1 MNIPKYWAKSGS
13 RPVRVWGRTIDLAV
27 WEWSNTS
34 MAEAQRKA
42 EAHLNETAQRLEAGK
57 GIPDYPYGERVLREE
72 IVQTISNAE
81 GAEVGIITRNA
92 YGALIMNA
100 AGAMFIDIDFPE
112 VHTSLSPRSLFN
124 RLLGIK
130 PSRPDPEPEAVA
142 RVLDWAQQHPDL
154 GLRIYRTCAGL
165 RCLVT
170 SQVFDPNSADTHAIL
185 TALHSDPLYVRLCRQ
200 QSSFRARLTPK
211 PWRIGAGLPG
221 RYPRISSED
230 EDDHRLWLRTYEQA
244 GLEVS
249 VCRLVTSTGP
259 QTVHPDIAP
268 ILTLHDQL
276 TRLDQRTT
284 LA

>member
-13 RPVRVWGRTIDLAV
+13 RPVRTQRRMIDLAV

-34 MAEAQRKA
+34 TAEAQRKA
-42 EAHLNETAQRLEAGK
+42 EAHLNETAQRLEAGNA
-57 GIPDYPYGERVLREE
+57 IPAYPYGERVLREE
-72 IVQTISNAE
+72 IVQTVSSAD
-81 GAEVGIITRNA
+81 GAEVGIITRNG

-112 VHTSLSPRSLFN
+112 GHTSLSPRSLFN
-124 RLLGIK
+124 RLRGVQ
-130 PSRPDPEPEAVA
+130 PSSPEAEAVA
-142 RVLDWAQQHPDL
+142 RVLDWARQHPDL
-154 GLRIYRTCAGL
+154 GLHIYRTCAGL

-170 SQVFDPNSADTHAIL
+170 SQTFDPNGADTHAIL

-221 RYPRISSED
+221 RYPRMSSEE
-230 EDDHRLWLRTYEQA
+230 EDDHRRWLRTYEQA
-244 GLEVS
+244 SLDVS
-249 VCRLVTSTGP
+249 VCRLVTSTGS

-276 TRLDQRTT
+276 TRLDQRAT